1 MVLVPF
7 LLLLILVHWSL
18 SVFLSGLHVPCP
30 WPLAWTCSVRPKWP
44 FERYKFYLK
53 VRLQQNLRKYIT
65 FLRRRHLFLLYLCD
79 FWMGRANCPLFAEH
93 ILLTAEHLSHSL
105 PAFLRDDLE
114 QQWGIPP
121 EHHSPGSDPQGVLNL
136 EQFPAIPIPF
146 CLRFREGSTIM
157 HMVPSKDLDPFTS
170 LQGQGVLPGV
180 PKIASPSK
188 VSDVILPSSTTKASA
203 VPPRVLR
210 RNREVESLKA
220 DASSFLASPR
230 SIRSKDSDNELP
242 SSFPLVDAAPQVSSS
257 AKVSVGR
264 KEPKSKT
271 TVKEKHD
278 KLLSVTKIQLP
289 MSEDEDEDEDEDIA
303 PPPKH
308 PKTTSSISASL
319 PRRSV
324 PRVSVP
330 K

>member
-1 MVLVPF
+1 MTSTSSPTRSSAATTLLPTSLLEAQVLLAGIQSKSTLPLFFESPVFQHLQAGDYSPP
-7 LLLLILVHWSL
+7 LLDSQHSPDYDGSKSEEIYN
-18 SVFLSGLHVPCP
+18 VFEEAAP
-30 WPLAWTCSVRPKWP
+30 
-44 FERYKFYLK
+44 
-53 VRLQQNLRKYIT
+53 
-65 FLRRRHLFLLYLCD
+65 FLLYLHD

-105 PAFLRDDLE
+105 PAFLRDNLE

-121 EHHSPGSDPQGVLNL
+121 EHRSPGSGVLNL

-146 CLRFREGSTIM
+146 CLRFRKGSAIM
-157 HMVPSKDLDPFTS
+157 RMVSSKDLDPFTS
-170 LQGQGVLPGV
+170 LRGQGVLPGV

-188 VSDVILPSSTTKASA
+188 VSDVILPSSTTKAPA
-203 VPPRVLR
+203 VPPRVLQ

-230 SIRSKDSDNELP
+230 SICSKDSYNELP

-271 TVKEKHD
+271 TVK
-278 KLLSVTKIQLP
+278 SY
-289 MSEDEDEDEDEDIA
+289 SFW
-303 PPPKH
+303 
-308 PKTTSSISASL
+308 
-319 PRRSV
+319 
-324 PRVSVP
+324 
-330 K
+330 